1 MKANTHQIRDVVLD
15 HTESVCPECLR
26 VVKAQVVS
34 RDQAVYMEKNCSE
47 HGSFTT
53 YLWPDVDHYL
63 WMKSFHFPHLRP
75 ESPLPSSKGCPE
87 DCGPCTSHLR
97 HATLV
102 EIEVTQHC
110 NQRCPVCFMSAESEP
125 AAIPSDPSMEE
136 LAGIYRSIL
145 TKTGPQT
152 SIQLTGG
159 EPTVRADLPEIIR
172 LGREVGFEA
181 IEINTNGVVLGQD
194 PNFALQLF
202 DAGVSGIYL
211 QFDGLT
217 GNVYKKIRGKN
228 LLGDKLNAIENCRA
242 AGVQVV
248 LAMTVIAGVNQDQ
261 MGDVLRFALQ
271 NRDVIAGIAYQPA
284 FGSGRFDLSAERKL
298 TMGDVAFLLAE
309 QSGGLLEPYDLW
321 PLGCSHP
328 LCDSATYI
336 VEKQGKY
343 EPLTRSLSSG
353 EYHTHFSPNSPQGS
367 VFPDI
372 AARLFPDLKPG
383 LSVVVMNFMD
393 CMSMDLK
400 RLRECSMT
408 VTGPDG
414 RIVPFCSYQL
424 TDNQGKKKSGEHR
437 SR

>member
-1 MKANTHQIRDVVLD
+1 MKPNERQTGDAVLD

-26 VVKAQVVS
+26 VVKAQVTV
-34 RDQAVYMEKNCSE
+34 RGQAVYMEKNCPN
-47 HGSFTT
+47 HGGFTT
-53 YLWPDVDHYL
+53 YLWPDVEHYL
-63 WMKSFHFPHLRP
+63 WMKSFHFPCLKP
-75 ESPLPSSKGCPE
+75 ESPLPSGKGCPE

-97 HATLV
+97 HPTLV

-110 NQRCPVCFMSAESEP
+110 NERCPVCFMSAESAP
-125 AAIPSDPSMEE
+125 ATIPPDPDLAE
-136 LAGIYRSIL
+136 LAEVYRSIL

-159 EPTVRADLPEIIR
+159 EPTVRADLPEIVR
-172 LGREVGFEA
+172 LGREIGFAA
-181 IEINTNGVVLGQD
+181 IEVNTNGVVLARN
-194 PNFALQLF
+194 PELALLLF

-217 GNVYKKIRGKN
+217 GEVYEKIRGKN
-228 LLGDKLNAIENCRA
+228 LFADKLKAIENCRA

-328 LCDSATYI
+328 LCDSATYL
-336 VEKQGKY
+336 VEKQGKV
-343 EPLTRSLSSG
+343 EPLTRSLSSS
-353 EYHTHFSPNSPQGS
+353 EYHTHFSPESPQGS

-372 AARLFPDLKPG
+372 AARLFPDLMPG
-383 LSVVVMNFMD
+383 LSIVVMNFMD

-414 RIVPFCSYQL
+414 RIVPFCGYQL
-424 TDNQGKKKSGEHR
+424 TDIRGKKKSGNHR
-437 SR
+437 SG

>member
-1 MKANTHQIRDVVLD
+1 MKPNTHQTVDGVLD

-26 VVKAQVVS
+26 VVKAQVVT
-34 RDQAVYMEKNCSE
+34 RDQAVYMEKNCPE
-47 HGSFTT
+47 HGPFTT

-63 WMKSFHFPHLRP
+63 WMKSFHFPCLKP
-75 ESPLPSSKGCPE
+75 ESPLPSSKGCPD

-110 NQRCPVCFMSAESEP
+110 NQRCPVCFMSAESAP
-125 AAIPSDPSMEE
+125 ATIPSDPSLEE
-136 LAGIYRSIL
+136 LAGVYRSIL

-172 LGREVGFEA
+172 LGREIGFEA
-181 IEINTNGVVLGQD
+181 IEINTNGVIVGQNPD
-194 PNFALQLF
+194 FALQLY

-217 GNVYKKIRGKN
+217 GDVYKKIRGKN
-228 LLGDKLNAIENCRA
+228 LLGDKLKAIENCRA

-298 TMGDVAFLLAE
+298 TMGDVAFLLSQ

-321 PLGCSHP
+321 PLGCSHS

-336 VEKQGKY
+336 VEKQGKV

-353 EYHTHFSPNSPQGS
+353 EYHTYFNPDSPQGS

-372 AARLFPDLKPG
+372 AARLFPELAPG
-383 LSVVVMNFMD
+383 LSIVVMNFMD
-393 CMSMDLK
+393 CQSMDLK
-400 RLRECSMT
+400 RLKECSMT
-408 VTGPDG
+408 VAGPDG
-414 RIVPFCSYQL
+414 RIIPFCGYQL
-424 TDNQGKKKSGEHR
+424 TDIQGKKRSGEHR